1 MTTLPCR
8 NCEQKIRRMN
18 PAHYNQIDDFIEDP
32 SFRDWVRRGGFQRP
46 DEAWSWWLAQHPE
59 KQETAYLAR
68 QWLLATHVNESA
80 EPDQATQRIIDQTLD
95 YIRTEA
101 DVPVRP
107 LWPRRWLSIAASIA
121 LIGLIGGLWYRLD
134 PTKISSPILSGKR
147 VAAVPADSVREW
159 MNRSDRPLLVA
170 LPDGSSVM
178 LQPGSRLLAPAQFR
192 PDQRRVT
199 LVGDAFF
206 EVAKNRGWPFFVQTS
221 GLTVRVVGTS
231 FRIRESG
238 KQTTV
243 SVHTGL
249 VTVTSVHR
257 PAAPVTLKPN
267 QHLVFNPVTQ
277 TLSRSISNPAST
289 PTSLLETQAF
299 IFRDAPVST
308 IFASL
313 ERAYGIVIDFD
324 KTSLSHCFL
333 TTSLDDEPLAE
344 KLHILCEALGGNSHY
359 SLTGNRVII
368 SSNGCQ

>member
-1 MTTLPCR
+1 
-8 NCEQKIRRMN
+8 MN

-32 SFRDWVRRGGFQRP
+32 SFRDWVGRGGFQRP
-46 DEAWSWWLAQHPE
+46 DEAWSGWLAQHPE
-59 KQETAYLAR
+59 KQETANLAR

-80 EPDQATQRIIDQTLD
+80 EPDEATQRIIDQTLD

-101 DVPVRP
+101 DVSVQP
-107 LWPRRWLSIAASIA
+107 LWPRRWLSVAASIA
-121 LIGLIGGLWYRLD
+121 LIGLTSGLWYRLD
-134 PTKISSPILSGKR
+134 PAKITVPKPLGERLVAGSADAVQER
-147 VAAVPADSVREW
+147 V
-159 MNRSDRPLLVA
+159 NRSKRPLLVA

-178 LQPGSRLLAPAQFR
+178 LQPGSRLLAPVQFR
-192 PDQRRVT
+192 RDQRRVT

-206 EVAKNRGWPFFVQTS
+206 EVAKNRIWPFFVQTS

-257 PAAPVTLKPN
+257 PAAPITLKPN
-267 QHLVFNPVTQ
+267 QHLVFNPATQ
-277 TLSRSISNPAST
+277 TLSRSVSNPATASA
-289 PTSLLETQAF
+289 SLLETQAF

-313 ERAYGIVIDFD
+313 ERAYGVVIDFD
-324 KTSLSHCFL
+324 KTRLSHCFL

-344 KLHILCEALGGNSHY
+344 KIHIVCEALGGNSHY